1 MQHII
6 FLLISSI
13 KDAKKIIDECQADGK
28 TNYTFEPK
36 NKKIGEMTRIIYDEE
51 LKMLRQHLFKE
62 EEIFYCKLFKFV
74 I

>member
-1 MQHII
+1 
-6 FLLISSI
+6 
-13 KDAKKIIDECQADGK
+13 
-28 TNYTFEPK
+28 
-36 NKKIGEMTRIIYDEE
+36 MTRIIYDEK